1 MKRKSPIFTL
11 VLLIA
16 IAFGGCHSNN
26 DDAVQSLIAANDAL
40 MKGDQLVKRQVEEVY
55 FWVKIQYAMV
65 PRKMKDIYDKSQ
77 LVQKESESL
86 IKFIQQVKYEV
97 LSLVND
103 YSLEELEEKEEYSIK
118 DQTSFLAEMKGLDD
132 YSMPEHYFFDMRN
145 NDKSKCRATELK
157 YKIIAYKNKMKEI
170 LCKYAGF
177 GVDVELG
184 LNVEDEIPSKDGRK
198 TQSWEEASFSHTILA
213 ADIVLLNS
221 LILEVRNA
229 EAYVVSM
236 LLSAVSGPDYT
247 FDSIGAE
254 VLPESK
260 HVKMGEEYVAEIFIS
275 AHNSTPKFK
284 IVVGAGVDTSTMMVL
299 GSPVVIQ
306 SENGVGVYRVKASSP
321 GEHRFGGVIET
332 VSRSGHVYK
341 LPFQSSYFVDPK

>member
-1 MKRKSPIFTL
+1 MKRNCPIL
-11 VLLIA
+11 ILLIA
-16 IAFGGCHSNN
+16 IALGGCHNNN
-26 DDAVQSLIAANDAL
+26 DDAVQSMIAANDAI
-40 MKGDQLVKRQVEEVY
+40 MKVDQIVKWKVQGNYSMVETY
-55 FWVKIQYAMV
+55 YIMDSS
-65 PRKMKDIYDKSQ
+65 KMQDIYDKSH
-77 LVQKESESL
+77 LVREESEAL

-103 YSLEELEEKEEYSIK
+103 YSVEELEEKEEYSIK
-118 DQTSFLAEMKGLDD
+118 DQTNFLAEMKGLDN
-132 YSMPEHYFFDMRN
+132 YSMPEHYFFDMQK
-145 NDKSKCRATELK
+145 NDKSMCRATELK

-170 LCKYAGF
+170 LGKNAGF
-177 GVDVELG
+177 GVDVDLG
-184 LNVEDEIPSKDGRK
+184 LNVEDEIASKDGNK
-198 TQSWEEASFSHTILA
+198 TQCWEEAHFLHKILA

-221 LILEVRNA
+221 LIIEVRNA
-229 EAYVVSM
+229 EAYVVAFLFS
-236 LLSAVSGPDYT
+236 SISGPDYT

-260 HVKMGEEYVAEIFIS
+260 HVEMGEEYVAEIFIS

-306 SENGVGVYRVKASSP
+306 SENGIGVYRVKASSP
-321 GEHRFGGVIET
+321 GEHKFGGVIET
-332 VSRSGHVYK
+332 VSSSGHVYK